1 MSDYVYES
9 GISTKR
15 RRQRRTAV
23 TLLLT
28 LLFLFGAFWWAWSY
42 IRDDGG
48 GVAAGTAPTASPT
61 APATPTATC
70 VAANDPKT
78 VTINVYNATNRSGL
92 ARSSAD
98 QLEGAGFTLGSVA
111 NDPEAQQVEAA
122 LQLRHGPEAEPFAT
136 AFKEY
141 YQPTVELVPV
151 EREGTALDLVL
162 GNAFE
167 DLAAFP
173 DLPPC

>member
-9 GISTKR
+9 GLSTKR

-42 IRDDGG
+42 IRDGG
-48 GVAAGTAPTASPT
+48 EGAATGVPTTSPS
-61 APATPTATC
+61 TPTATC
-70 VAANDPKT
+70 ITGEDPKT

-92 ARSSAD
+92 ARGSAD
-98 QLEGAGFTLGSVA
+98 QLTAAGFTVGTVA
-111 NDPEAQQVEAA
+111 NDPLGAQVETA
-122 LQLRHGPEAEPFAT
+122 LQLRHGPAGEPFAT

-141 YQPTVELVPV
+141 YQPVAELVPV
-151 EREGTALDLVL
+151 EREGTELDLVL
-162 GNAFE
+162 GNQFE
-167 DLAAFP
+167 ALAAFA
-173 DLPPC
+173 DLPAC